1 METLSST
8 LAQLDLGSQNIGGKA
23 FDELIAAEGN
33 GTYQNLARKRRARP
47 SAAELRRDLENEFL
61 TPSPR
66 FSSEWLNRLQR

>member
-8 LAQLDLGSQNIGGKA
+8 LAQLDLGSQRIGGKA

-33 GTYQNLARKRRARP
+33 GTYQNRAPKRRARP

>member
-8 LAQLDLGSQNIGGKA
+8 LAKLDLGSQSIGGKV
-23 FDELIAAEGN
+23 FDELIAAEEN
-33 GTYQNLARKRRARP
+33 GTYQNRATKRRARP
-47 SAAELRRDLENEFL
+47 STAELRRDLENEFL